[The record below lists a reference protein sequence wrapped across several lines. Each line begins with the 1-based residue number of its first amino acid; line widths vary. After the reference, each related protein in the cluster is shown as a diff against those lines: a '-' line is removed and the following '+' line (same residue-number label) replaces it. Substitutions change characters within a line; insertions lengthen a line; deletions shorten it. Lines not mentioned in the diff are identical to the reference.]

1 MANEIAEVLML
12 VPMIA
17 DTGKMIVSPTAQLE
31 LLMLPIVATT
41 LKLPVLPPV
50 TVIVPL
56 AELTVAG
63 QPPVRV
69 TV

>member
-17 DTGKMIVSPTAQLE
+17 ETGKMIVSPTAQLE

-50 TVIVPL
+50 TVIEPL